1 MNGSRGEQTVSMRV
15 DDLRHVAELTRLRIP
30 YGDAERHRVARVRAV
45 LMAAAELNRALSAYT
60 HHALIDCHGTTGA
73 ADLDAD
79 AVALGEALAVFSLHV
94 REITE
99 EYRSVMAT
107 RTVLDEREPVRDG
120 SAAATWRSAAH
131 DGSRLRNH
139 DVRAD

>member
-1 MNGSRGEQTVSMRV
+1 MTGLQGEQTVSMRV

-30 YGDAERHRVARVRAV
+30 YDDAERHRIARVRSV
-45 LMAAAELNRALSAYT
+45 LRAAAELNRALSAYT

-79 AVALGEALAVFSLHV
+79 AVALGEAMAEFSQHV

-99 EYRSVMAT
+99 EYRSVMMSRAAIGDAGVARETPVSST
-107 RTVLDEREPVRDG
+107 RRPI
-120 SAAATWRSAAH
+120 H
-131 DGSRLRNH
+131 DGSRPRKR

>member
-1 MNGSRGEQTVSMRV
+1 
-15 DDLRHVAELTRLRIP
+15 
-30 YGDAERHRVARVRAV
+30 
-45 LMAAAELNRALSAYT
+45 MAAAELNRALSTYT

-79 AVALGEALAVFSLHV
+79 AIALGEALAVFSLHV

-99 EYRSVMAT
+99 EYRPVMNARPDIGDRHAASEGAGSAT
-107 RTVLDEREPVRDG
+107 RRP
-120 SAAATWRSAAH
+120 AY
-131 DGSRLRNH
+131 DGSRSRNR

>member
-1 MNGSRGEQTVSMRV
+1 MTGSRGEQTVSMRV

-79 AVALGEALAVFSLHV
+79 AIALGEALAVFSLHV

-107 RTVLDEREPVRDG
+107 RSVIDERESARDG
-120 SAAATWRSAAH
+120 STGATWHSTAH
-131 DGSRLRNH
+131 EGSRLRSY

>member
-1 MNGSRGEQTVSMRV
+1 MTGLQGEQTVSMRV

-30 YGDAERHRVARVRAV
+30 YDDAERHRITRVRSV
-45 LMAAAELNRALSAYT
+45 LRAAAELNRALSTYT

-79 AVALGEALAVFSLHV
+79 AIVLGEALAIFSLHV

-99 EYRSVMAT
+99 EYRAVM
-107 RTVLDEREPVRDG
+107 
-120 SAAATWRSAAH
+120 RS
-131 DGSRLRNH
+131 R

>member
-1 MNGSRGEQTVSMRV
+1 MTGLQGEQTVSMRV

-30 YGDAERHRVARVRAV
+30 YHDAERYRVARVRSV
-45 LMAAAELNRALSAYT
+45 LGAAAELNRALSTYT

-79 AVALGEALAVFSLHV
+79 AIALGEALAVFSLHV

-99 EYRSVMAT
+99 EYRSVRMVQSGIGEHHDSSDRPVPT
-107 RTVLDEREPVRDG
+107 R
-120 SAAATWRSAAH
+120 RSTH
-131 DGSRLRNH
+131 DGSRLRNR

>member
-1 MNGSRGEQTVSMRV
+1 MTGPLREQTVSIRV

-30 YGDAERHRVARVRAV
+30 YGDAERHRVARVRSV
-45 LMAAAELNRALSAYT
+45 LVAAAELNRALSTYT

-79 AVALGEALAVFSLHV
+79 AIVLGEAWADFSLHV
-94 REITE
+94 RQITE
-99 EYRSVMAT
+99 EYRSVMT
-107 RTVLDEREPVRDG
+107 LRSGMDDRDLG
-120 SAAATWRSAAH
+120 SEGRAPATWRSSAH
-131 DGSRLRNH
+131 DGSRLRKD

>member
-1 MNGSRGEQTVSMRV
+1 MTGPQGEQTVSMRV

-45 LMAAAELNRALSAYT
+45 LVAAAELNRALSAYT

-79 AVALGEALAVFSLHV
+79 AIVLGEALAVFSAHV

-99 EYRSVMAT
+99 EYRSVMT
-107 RTVLDEREPVRDG
+107 DRSETIGRRSESDGPV
-120 SAAATWRSAAH
+120 AASWRSAY

>member
-1 MNGSRGEQTVSMRV
+1 MTGSRGEQTVSMRV

-30 YGDAERHRVARVRAV
+30 YHDAERYRVARVKSV
-45 LMAAAELNRALSAYT
+45 LMAAAELNRALSTYT

-79 AVALGEALAVFSLHV
+79 AIVLGEALAVFSLHV

-99 EYRSVMAT
+99 EYRSAM
-107 RTVLDEREPVRDG
+107 
-120 SAAATWRSAAH
+120 SARSGI
-131 DGSRLRNH
+131 DDRLS
-139 DVRAD
+139 AKETA

>member
-1 MNGSRGEQTVSMRV
+1 MTGLQGEQTVSMRV

-30 YGDAERHRVARVRAV
+30 YDDAERHRVARVRSV
-45 LMAAAELNRALSAYT
+45 LRAAAELNRALSTYT

-79 AVALGEALAVFSLHV
+79 AIVLGEALAVFSLHV

-99 EYRSVMAT
+99 EYRAVM
-107 RTVLDEREPVRDG
+107 
-120 SAAATWRSAAH
+120 RSQDA
-131 DGSRLRNH
+131 
-139 DVRAD
+139 RAD